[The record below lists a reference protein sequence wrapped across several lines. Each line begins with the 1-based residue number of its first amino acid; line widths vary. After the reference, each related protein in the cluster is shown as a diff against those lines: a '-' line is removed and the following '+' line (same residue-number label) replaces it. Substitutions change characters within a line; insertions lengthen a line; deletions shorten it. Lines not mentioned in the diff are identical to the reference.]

1 MCYFMFAITP
11 VKSDLETVKG
21 ANKGGLYIRDNTEMV
36 RDRIPDVYYYDIN
49 NGHCA
54 CGIGERP
61 FEKAEKVK
69 EVLESM
75 HSDGSF
81 RFMITNAYEDEI
93 EEYMENNP
101 KFERKL
107 KSSEVQ
113 NISFREFLKI
123 YPEEIETEKV
133 YRVR

>member
-1 MCYFMFAITP
+1 
-11 VKSDLETVKG
+11 
-21 ANKGGLYIRDNTEMV
+21 
-36 RDRIPDVYYYDIN
+36 
-49 NGHCA
+49 
-54 CGIGERP
+54 
-61 FEKAEKVK
+61 
-69 EVLESM
+69 
-75 HSDGSF
+75 
-81 RFMITNAYEDEI
+81 
-93 EEYMENNP
+93 MENNP